1 MNYTDYVRDPGRD
14 CAVVAH
20 RGIWCD
26 APENSLV
33 AIEAAIRAGCNVVEI
48 DVRRSADGG
57 LFLLHDGTLQRM
69 AGIDEAPEALSS
81 ARLAGI
87 TLRNR
92 DGGES
97 NEMTGERL
105 PSLRQLFDLTR
116 DRIFLHLDV
125 KDRAIIPE
133 VIACA
138 RDMGVAGQVDFWG
151 SLRSSDDL
159 AWIRETVS
167 PHGVLFMAKS
177 RIGAKHAKAELD
189 LLFRLGPAI
198 CEVCFD
204 HIEDIAALRA
214 RADPAG
220 IALWANTLDS
230 VAFAGFTDTAA
241 IEDPDAIWG
250 RLIEA
255 GISLIQTDEP
265 IALKSYLA
273 SRHG

>member
-20 RGIWCD
+20 RGIWRD
-26 APENSLV
+26 APENSPI
-33 AIEAAIRAGCNVVEI
+33 AIEAAIRAGCDVVEI

-57 LFLLHDGTLQRM
+57 LFLLHDKTLQRM
-69 AGIDEAPEALSS
+69 TGIDEAPEALSS
-81 ARLAGI
+81 ARLASL

-92 DGGES
+92 DGGEG
-97 NEMTGERL
+97 NEMTGEKL
-105 PSLRQLFDLTR
+105 PSLQQLFEMTR

-125 KDRAIIPE
+125 KDRTVIPE
-133 VIACA
+133 VIARA
-138 RDMGVAGQVDFWG
+138 RDMGVEAQVDFWG
-151 SLRSSDDL
+151 NLRSSDDL

-177 RIGAKHAKAELD
+177 RIGATHAEAELD
-189 LLFRLGPAI
+189 LLFQLAPHV

-204 HIEDIAALRA
+204 HIEDIVALHPRA
-214 RADPAG
+214 RHAG
-220 IALWANTLDS
+220 MALWANTLDS

-265 IALKSYLA
+265 VALKSYLA
-273 SRHG
+273 SRRG

>member
-1 MNYTDYVRDPGRD
+1 MNYTDYVRAPQRD

-20 RGIWCD
+20 RGIWRD

-33 AIEAAIRAGCNVVEI
+33 AIEAAIQAGCDVVEI

-57 LFLLHDGTLQRM
+57 LFLLHDKTLQRM
-69 AGIDEAPEALSS
+69 AGIDEVPEQLTSGH
-81 ARLAGI
+81 LASL
-87 TLRNR
+87 TLKNR
-92 DGGES
+92 DGGEG
-97 NEMTGERL
+97 NEMTGEKL
-105 PSLRQLFDLTR
+105 PSLQELFDLTR
-116 DRIFLHLDV
+116 NRIFLHLDV
-125 KDRAIIPE
+125 KDRAVIPE

-138 RDMGVAGQVDFWG
+138 RNMGVEAQVDFWG
-151 SLRSSDDL
+151 NLRTADDL
-159 AWIRETVS
+159 VWVRETVI

-177 RIGAKHAKAELD
+177 RIGATHAAAELD
-189 LLFRLGPAI
+189 LLFRLAPPV

-204 HIEDIAALRA
+204 HIDDISALHA
-214 RADPAG
+214 RISETG
-220 IALWANTLDS
+220 MKLWANTLDS

-265 IALKSYLA
+265 VALKSYLA
-273 SRHG
+273 SRRG

>member
-14 CAVVAH
+14 CAVVGH
-20 RGIWCD
+20 RGIWRD
-26 APENSLV
+26 APENSLP
-33 AIEAAIRAGCNVVEI
+33 AIEAAIRARCDVVEI

-57 LFLLHDGTLQRM
+57 LFLLHDDTLQRM
-69 AGIDEAPEALSS
+69 AGIDDAPEVLSS
-81 ARLAGI
+81 ERLAGL

-97 NEMTGERL
+97 NAMTSERL
-105 PSLRQLFDLTR
+105 PSLRQVFDLTR

-125 KDRAIIPE
+125 KDRAIIPD

-138 RDMGVAGQVDFWG
+138 RDMGVEAQVDFWG
-151 SLRSSDDL
+151 SLRTADDL
-159 AWIRETVS
+159 AWVRKTVS
-167 PHGVLFMAKS
+167 PHDVLFMAKS
-177 RIGAKHAKAELD
+177 RIGATHAETELD
-189 LLFRLGPAI
+189 LLFRLAPAV

-204 HIEDIAALRA
+204 RIEDIAALHA
-214 RADPAG
+214 RAHPAG
-220 IALWANTLDS
+220 MALWANTLDS

-241 IEDPDAIWG
+241 MQDPDAIWG

-265 IALKSYLA
+265 VALKSYLA
-273 SRHG
+273 SRRG

>member
-1 MNYTDYVRDPGRD
+1 MNYTDYVRDTRRD

-20 RGIWCD
+20 RGIWRD
-26 APENSLV
+26 APENSLP
-33 AIEAAIRAGCNVVEI
+33 AIEAAIRAGCDVVEI

-57 LFLLHDGTLQRM
+57 LFLLHDKTLQRM
-69 AGIDEAPEALSS
+69 AGIDEMPETLTSTE
-81 ARLAGI
+81 LAGL
-87 TLRNR
+87 TLKNR
-92 DGGES
+92 DGGEQ

-105 PSLRQLFDLTR
+105 PSLRALFDLTR

-125 KDRAIIPE
+125 KDRAIIPD

-138 RDMGVAGQVDFWG
+138 REMGVDAQVDIWS
-151 SLRSSDDL
+151 SLRSADDL
-159 AWIRETVS
+159 AWVRETVS

-177 RIGAKHAKAELD
+177 RIGATHAETELD
-189 LLFRLGPAI
+189 LLFQLGPDV

-204 HIEDIAALRA
+204 HIDDIAALHVRA
-214 RADPAG
+214 RQTG
-220 IALWANTLDS
+220 MALWANTLDS

-241 IEDPDAIWG
+241 MRDPDAIWG

-265 IALKSYLA
+265 VALKSYLA
-273 SRHG
+273 SRRG

>member
-14 CAVVAH
+14 CAIVAH
-20 RGIWCD
+20 RGIWRD

-33 AIEAAIRAGCNVVEI
+33 AIEAAIHAGCDVVEV

-57 LFLLHDGTLQRM
+57 LFLLHDKTLQRM
-69 AGIDEAPEALSS
+69 AGIDEAPEAITS
-81 ARLAGI
+81 ARLAS
-87 TLRNR
+87 LALKNR
-92 DGGES
+92 DGGEQ
-97 NEMTGERL
+97 NEMTSEKL
-105 PSLRQLFDLTR
+105 PSLRHLFELTR

-138 RDMGVAGQVDFWG
+138 RDMGVEAQVDFWG
-151 SLRSSDDL
+151 NLRSAEDL

-177 RIGAKHAKAELD
+177 RIGATHAEAELD
-189 LLFRLGPAI
+189 LLFQLSPDV

-204 HIEDIAALRA
+204 HIEDIAALHARA
-214 RADPAG
+214 RQTG
-220 IALWANTLDS
+220 MALWANTLDS

-241 IEDPDAIWG
+241 MQDPGAIWG

-265 IALKSYLA
+265 VALKSYLA
-273 SRHG
+273 SRRG

>member
-1 MNYTDYVRDPGRD
+1 MNYIDYVRDSGRA

-20 RGIWCD
+20 RGIWRD

-33 AIEAAIRAGCNVVEI
+33 AIEAAIHAGCDVVEI

-57 LFLLHDGTLQRM
+57 LFLLHDKTLQRM

-81 ARLAGI
+81 ARLASL

-97 NEMTGERL
+97 NEMTAERL
-105 PSLRQLFDLTR
+105 PSLQQLFDLTR
-116 DRIFLHLDV
+116 DRIFVHLDV
-125 KDRAIIPE
+125 KDRAIIPQ

-138 RDMGVAGQVDFWG
+138 RDLDVAGQVDFWG
-151 SLRSSDDL
+151 NLRSTDDL
-159 AWIRETVS
+159 AWVRETVS
-167 PHGVLFMAKS
+167 PHGVLFIAKS
-177 RIGAKHAKAELD
+177 RIGATHPEADLG
-189 LLFRLGPAI
+189 LLFQLAPDV

-204 HIEDIAALRA
+204 HIDDIAALHPRA
-214 RADPAG
+214 RHAG
-220 IALWANTLDS
+220 MALWANTLDS

-241 IEDPDAIWG
+241 MQNPDAIWG

-265 IALKSYLA
+265 VALKSYLA
-273 SRHG
+273 SRRG

>member
-1 MNYTDYVRDPGRD
+1 MNYTDYVRAPQRE

-20 RGIWCD
+20 RGIWRE
-26 APENSLV
+26 APENSLA
-33 AIEAAIRAGCNVVEI
+33 AIEAAIRAGCDVVEI

-57 LFLLHDGTLQRM
+57 LFLLHDKTLQRM
-69 AGIDEAPEALSS
+69 AGIDAMAEALSS
-81 ARLAGI
+81 ERLASL
-87 TLRNR
+87 TLKNR
-92 DGGES
+92 DGGDG

-105 PSLRQLFDLTR
+105 PSLLDVFDLTR

-125 KDRAIIPE
+125 KDRAVIPE

-138 RDMGVAGQVDFWG
+138 RNMGVEAQVDFWG
-151 SLRSSDDL
+151 SLRTADDL
-159 AWIRETVS
+159 AWVRETVI

-177 RIGAKHAKAELD
+177 RIGATHAEAELD
-189 LLFRLGPAI
+189 LLFRLAPPV

-204 HIEDIAALRA
+204 HIDDISALHA
-214 RADPAG
+214 RISETG
-220 IALWANTLDS
+220 MKLWANTLGS

-255 GISLIQTDEP
+255 GISFIQTDEP
-265 IALKSYLA
+265 VALKSYLA
-273 SRHG
+273 SRRG

>member
-1 MNYTDYVRDPGRD
+1 MNYIDYLRAPQRD

-20 RGIWCD
+20 RGIWRD
-26 APENSLV
+26 APENSLA
-33 AIEAAIRAGCNVVEI
+33 AIEAAIRAGCDVVEI

-57 LFLLHDGTLQRM
+57 LFLLHDRTLQRM
-69 AGIDEAPEALSS
+69 AGIDETPEALSS
-81 ARLAGI
+81 ERLASL
-87 TLRNR
+87 TLKNR
-92 DGGES
+92 DGGEG
-97 NEMTGERL
+97 NEITGEKL
-105 PSLRQLFDLTR
+105 PSLQELFDLTR

-125 KDRAIIPE
+125 KDRAVIPE

-138 RDMGVAGQVDFWG
+138 RNLDVEAQVDFWG
-151 SLRSSDDL
+151 SLRTADDL
-159 AWIRETVS
+159 AWVRETVI

-177 RIGAKHAKAELD
+177 RIGATHAKAELD
-189 LLFRLGPAI
+189 LLFRLAPPV

-204 HIEDIAALRA
+204 HIDDISALHA
-214 RADPAG
+214 RISETDVK
-220 IALWANTLDS
+220 LWANTLDS

-265 IALKSYLA
+265 VALKSYLA
-273 SRHG
+273 SRRG

>member
-1 MNYTDYVRDPGRD
+1 MNYIDYLRAPQRD

-20 RGIWCD
+20 RGIWRD
-26 APENSLV
+26 APENSLA
-33 AIEAAIRAGCNVVEI
+33 AIEAAIRAGCDVVEI

-57 LFLLHDGTLQRM
+57 LFLLHDRTLQRM
-69 AGIDEAPEALSS
+69 AGIDETPEALSS
-81 ARLAGI
+81 ERLASL
-87 TLRNR
+87 TLKNR
-92 DGGES
+92 DGGEG
-97 NEMTGERL
+97 NEITGEKL
-105 PSLRQLFDLTR
+105 PSLQELFDLTR

-125 KDRAIIPE
+125 KDRAVIPE

-138 RDMGVAGQVDFWG
+138 RNLDVEAQVDFWG
-151 SLRSSDDL
+151 SLRTADDL
-159 AWIRETVS
+159 AWVRETVI

-177 RIGAKHAKAELD
+177 RIGATHAKAELD
-189 LLFRLGPAI
+189 LLFRLAPPV

-204 HIEDIAALRA
+204 HIDDISALHA
-214 RADPAG
+214 RISETDMK
-220 IALWANTLDS
+220 LWANTLDS

-265 IALKSYLA
+265 VALKSYLA
-273 SRHG
+273 SRRG

>member
-1 MNYTDYVRDPGRD
+1 MNYTDYVRDPQRD

-20 RGIWCD
+20 RGIWRD
-26 APENSLV
+26 APENSLA
-33 AIEAAIRAGCNVVEI
+33 AIEAAIRAGCDVVEI

-57 LFLLHDGTLQRM
+57 LFLLHDKTLLRM
-69 AGIDEAPEALSS
+69 AGIDEVPEALSS
-81 ARLAGI
+81 ERLASL
-87 TLRNR
+87 TLKNR
-92 DGGES
+92 DGGEG
-97 NEMTGERL
+97 NKMTGEKL
-105 PSLRQLFDLTR
+105 PSLRELFDLAR

-125 KDRAIIPE
+125 KDRAVIPE

-138 RDMGVAGQVDFWG
+138 RNMGVEAQVDFWG
-151 SLRSSDDL
+151 SLRTADDL
-159 AWIRETVS
+159 AWVRETVI

-177 RIGAKHAKAELD
+177 RIGATHARAELD
-189 LLFRLGPAI
+189 LLFRLAPSV

-204 HIEDIAALRA
+204 HIDDISALHA
-214 RADPAG
+214 RISETG
-220 IALWANTLDS
+220 MKLWANTLDS

-265 IALKSYLA
+265 VALKSYLA
-273 SRHG
+273 SRRG